1 MEIPE
6 TKRFIPKWFE
16 LGTTLSQPNWSIKQ
30 KSGQNSG
37 DNLKHAKTDQYFTT
51 IPQLSHSRIQHQSN
65 N

>member
-1 MEIPE
+1 MQLVV
-6 TKRFIPKWFE
+6 RF
-16 LGTTLSQPNWSIKQ
+16 TAIKP

-37 DNLKHAKTDQYFTT
+37 DNLKNAKTDQYFTT